1 MRFILTVAGLVV
13 AGVLA
18 IWLIKAVIG
27 VVIGLL
33 SLIFWV
39 ALAVLVVGGA
49 IYLVSRTRNA
59 VTGQSRRRLPY

>member
-13 AGVLA
+13 AGVIA

-27 VVIGLL
+27 LVIGML

-39 ALAVLVVGGA
+39 AFGVLIVGGA
-49 IYLVSRTRNA
+49 IYLVSRARRA
-59 VTGQSRRRLPY
+59 VAGPSRRRLPY